1 MKKYLAYGFLIA
13 SCITSSYTIAGGTL
27 SDNLRIKSEIL
38 GYDLQY
44 RVYVPVS
51 VQPDDELP
59 TLYITDGQWYISRGE
74 LPELMDRE
82 IANGNIEP
90 AIVVFLDSRDPDKL
104 SDNRRNRQFFCLKG
118 YADFFT
124 SELVTE
130 IDANYPTRANRQ
142 DRVIL
147 GLSFG
152 GYNSGCFGLMAN
164 ETFAGIAQ
172 EELNQLT
179 GGSDGDNEVLL
190 IPAGSN
196 VVVLLTITGVTQADV
211 NKDVF
216 VVDDASVA
224 LVDVPTNDV
233 RVGKIFAVTENTNEA
248 LILLN

>member
-13 SCITSSYTIAGGTL
+13 SCVTSSYTIAGGTL

-104 SDNRRNRQFFCLKG
+104 SDNRCN
-118 YADFFT
+118 
-124 SELVTE
+124 
-130 IDANYPTRANRQ
+130 
-142 DRVIL
+142 
-147 GLSFG
+147 
-152 GYNSGCFGLMAN
+152 
-164 ETFAGIAQ
+164 
-172 EELNQLT
+172 
-179 GGSDGDNEVLL
+179 
-190 IPAGSN
+190 
-196 VVVLLTITGVTQADV
+196 
-211 NKDVF
+211 
-216 VVDDASVA
+216 
-224 LVDVPTNDV
+224 
-233 RVGKIFAVTENTNEA
+233 
-248 LILLN
+248 